1 MTAGRCPEAID
12 DFTTLEA
19 APAFRKGINSLAI
32 VRIRKGDCL
41 LALDRRQEAEASL
54 EEGLAGLASTSPA
67 YDGDRRVAH
76 LDLGKLAYFA
86 FDYPSARRQFELAAE
101 GADSVDRIEQGLWLT
116 RVTLFDSDTTAITQA
131 KATLALAK
139 ATAATPKRTLADLQT
154 LYARAL
160 LNHGRTADAYGQL
173 KEALQQ
179 QGGLTLKVD
188 ASMLVTRS
196 DLAIA
201 ALLYHDQEAARKY
214 LGYTAA
220 GRSTKTFASAA
231 SMETPACG
239 GPAGLK
245 PDDVAIVEFGV
256 NDNGSIKYAEPI
268 YASRNGAA
276 AVEFA
281 RAVSKW
287 SWRPADAA
295 VLPPLFRLLTRV
307 EVRCTDAPERPSLL
321 GLLWPDVSAWL
332 EAKHISLAE
341 VAAADAETLPAERA
355 QLAKAEAMES
365 GVALLSPLLS
375 LAHNTVADVSERRRW
390 LLQARQVV
398 AVAGAVPAVRA
409 YMEISIAELSEH
421 RRFEGSKT
429 ARVYYDPTG
438 DLRALLEDVKF
449 GMDAKAS
456 NAVRLTLV
464 DGDWVSQAEAAT
476 LLNQVVDDKR
486 LAPRDPLRVAAL
498 LRLSSL
504 EARTG
509 DLGAA
514 RTAYQQTGL
523 EAQQCALVDARPSLS
538 QRPDTGNA
546 FPQEAQRWGFEGWV
560 KTEYDIAPDG
570 KTLNQRAIVAYPPF
584 VFRDAAIGVAKT
596 MRFTQTYRPEGGP
609 GCSGAETQIKF
620 LLPEHAEK

>member
-1 MTAGRCPEAID
+1 
-12 DFTTLEA
+12 
-19 APAFRKGINSLAI
+19 
-32 VRIRKGDCL
+32 
-41 LALDRRQEAEASL
+41 
-54 EEGLAGLASTSPA
+54 
-67 YDGDRRVAH
+67 
-76 LDLGKLAYFA
+76 
-86 FDYPSARRQFELAAE
+86 
-101 GADSVDRIEQGLWLT
+101 
-116 RVTLFDSDTTAITQA
+116 
-131 KATLALAK
+131 
-139 ATAATPKRTLADLQT
+139 
-154 LYARAL
+154 
-160 LNHGRTADAYGQL
+160 
-173 KEALQQ
+173 
-179 QGGLTLKVD
+179 
-188 ASMLVTRS
+188 
-196 DLAIA
+196 
-201 ALLYHDQEAARKY
+201 
-214 LGYTAA
+214 
-220 GRSTKTFASAA
+220 
-231 SMETPACG
+231 
-239 GPAGLK
+239 
-245 PDDVAIVEFGV
+245 
-256 NDNGSIKYAEPI
+256 
-268 YASRNGAA
+268 
-276 AVEFA
+276 
-281 RAVSKW
+281 
-287 SWRPADAA
+287 
-295 VLPPLFRLLTRV
+295 
-307 EVRCTDAPERPSLL
+307 
-321 GLLWPDVSAWL
+321 
-332 EAKHISLAE
+332 
-341 VAAADAETLPAERA
+341 
-355 QLAKAEAMES
+355 
-365 GVALLSPLLS
+365 
-375 LAHNTVADVSERRRW
+375 
-390 LLQARQVV
+390 
-398 AVAGAVPAVRA
+398 
-409 YMEISIAELSEH
+409 MEISIAELSEH